1 MGPGM
6 AVHVLNALARE
17 GFEELV
23 ALHDR
28 RSGLQGFLAIHD
40 TSAGPAFGGIRRFPY
55 SNENRALVDCLR
67 LARAMTAKCCLAG
80 LPAGGA
86 KLVLLDQPG
95 LDLERAYAYLGE
107 VTERLQGRFYA
118 GPDMG
123 TGMAELSA
131 LCSTTRFATDPGPA
145 GPGELAQ
152 ATAAGVFAGISAAL
166 LALDGDL
173 DWPRRRIVVQGLGAV
188 GTELVRRLVE
198 VGAQVAASD
207 LDPARCAAAERE
219 FGLEL
224 LPPGSEFGA
233 RCDVFS
239 PNAMGG
245 LLHDLTL
252 ARLSAR
258 IVAGGANN
266 LLARSAHGDRLHEAG
281 VLFVPEVLIN
291 SGALIRGALFHLFGH
306 REPVAAIEGRIG
318 DRASRL
324 LREALDEGLPPA
336 RVAQREAR
344 RLLSQRRR
352 EAAHAPRPALE
363 RSLGAAEGGPPVC

>member
-1 MGPGM
+1 M

-86 KLVLLDQPG
+86 KLVVLDQPG

-107 VTERLQGRFYA
+107 VTERLQGRVYA

-123 TGMAELSA
+123 TGVAQLAA

-166 LALDGDL
+166 LALDGAL

-188 GTELVRRLVE
+188 GTELVRRLVL

-207 LDPARCAAAERE
+207 LDPARCAAAQRE

-224 LPPGSEFGA
+224 LPPGSEFDA

-252 ARLSAR
+252 RRLSAR

-266 LLARSAHGDRLHEAG
+266 LLARSSHGDRLHESG
-281 VLFVPEVLIN
+281 VLFVPDVLIN

-306 REPVAAIEGRIG
+306 REPVSAIEGRIG
-318 DRASRL
+318 DRATRL

-352 EAAHAPRPALE
+352 EAAQAPRPALE
-363 RSLGAAEGGPPVC
+363 RSLGAAPGSPPVC